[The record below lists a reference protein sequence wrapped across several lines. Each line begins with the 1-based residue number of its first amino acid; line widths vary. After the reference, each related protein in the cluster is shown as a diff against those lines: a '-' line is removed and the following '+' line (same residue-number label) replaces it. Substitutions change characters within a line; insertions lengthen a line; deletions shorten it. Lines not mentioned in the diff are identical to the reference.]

1 MFNYTNEE
9 IEEMTSEE
17 IEDLLADMWEPQD
30 WGFRHRPQA
39 GGWTPQA
46 HFIP

>member
-1 MFNYTNEE
+1 MMYSIYIQTNKERDKMFNYTNEE

-30 WGFRHRPQA
+30 
-39 GGWTPQA
+39 
-46 HFIP
+46 

>member
-1 MFNYTNEE
+1 MVYSIYIQTNKERDTMFNYTDEE

-30 WGFRHRPQA
+30 
-39 GGWTPQA
+39 
-46 HFIP
+46 

>member
-1 MFNYTNEE
+1 MFNYTDEE

-30 WGFRHRPQA
+30 
-39 GGWTPQA
+39 
-46 HFIP
+46 

>member
-30 WGFRHRPQA
+30 
-39 GGWTPQA
+39 
-46 HFIP
+46 